1 MKKKPII
8 LISILII
15 LIIGGGVF
23 LGNAIKNKK
32 YVISSQVSYGEGINT
47 HDFLAIDGYKKISI
61 DVTNQTADSIIE
73 VSLINS
79 DGKVVDEKVLNSDLM
94 VFEKESLELIEGNWK
109 VNVESLENDASYSI
123 EFILHN

>member
-15 LIIGGGVF
+15 LIIGGVF

-32 YVISSQVSYGEGINT
+32 YVISAQVSYGEGINT
-47 HDFLAIDGYKKISI
+47 HDFFAIDGYKKISI
-61 DVTNQTADSIIE
+61 VVTNRTADSIIE
-73 VSLINS
+73 VSLVNP
-79 DGKVVDEKVLNSDLM
+79 DEKVVDEQVLKSDLM
-94 VFEKESLELIEGNWK
+94 VFEKESLELMEGNWK
-109 VNVESLENDASYSI
+109 VNVEAVENDASYSI

>member
-15 LIIGGGVF
+15 LIIGGVF

-61 DVTNQTADSIIE
+61 NVTNQTADSIIE
-73 VSLINS
+73 VSLINP
-79 DGKVVDEKVLNSDLM
+79 DEKVVGEQVLNSDLM

>member
-15 LIIGGGVF
+15 LIIGGLF

-73 VSLINS
+73 VSLINP
-79 DGKVVDEKVLNSDLM
+79 DEKVVGEQVLNSDLM

>member
-15 LIIGGGVF
+15 LIIGGVF

-73 VSLINS
+73 VSLINP
-79 DGKVVDEKVLNSDLM
+79 DEKVVGEQVLNSDLM